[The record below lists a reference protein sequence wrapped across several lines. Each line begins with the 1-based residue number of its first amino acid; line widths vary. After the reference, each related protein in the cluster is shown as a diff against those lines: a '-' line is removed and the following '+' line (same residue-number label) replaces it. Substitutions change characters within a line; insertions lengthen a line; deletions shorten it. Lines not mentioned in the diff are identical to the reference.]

1 MKNLATILSLKSKLL
16 GKFQRFSAIDGCI
29 EMLKNSW
36 ISKME
41 NDKTFYEAQTA
52 SSLNEIIQFPRSVEQ
67 KFLYGDIQGYS
78 DVCFPSASRMQ
89 FLGF

>member
-1 MKNLATILSLKSKLL
+1 
-16 GKFQRFSAIDGCI
+16 
-29 EMLKNSW
+29 
-36 ISKME
+36 ME

-67 KFLYGDIQGYS
+67 KFLYGDIQEYS